1 MLIISGICPNNV
13 SNYIIICPNNVNDW
27 LYFRVDSCF
36 TTGSEARRGKIS
48 LIWIL
53 IISAIFFIL
62 GAFNSKLL
70 NPLNK
75 IWYKFGIILG
85 KIISPFIMGFIF
97 YFIITPTGILMKVM
111 KKDLLNLKFDK
122 KEKSYWIKKST
133 IKSKMKNQF

>member
-1 MLIISGICPNNV
+1 MHAGKLPSNRNFGFVFSIFFLLIYFYIYINSEISLIWMLIISV
-13 SNYIIICPNNVNDW
+13 
-27 LYFRVDSCF
+27 
-36 TTGSEARRGKIS
+36 
-48 LIWIL
+48 
-53 IISAIFFIL
+53 IFFIL

>member
-1 MLIISGICPNNV
+1 MHVGKLPSNRNFGFVFSIFFLLIYF
-13 SNYIIICPNNVNDW
+13 YIYLN
-27 LYFRVDSCF
+27 
-36 TTGSEARRGKIS
+36 SEIS

-62 GAFNSKLL
+62 GAFNSNLL

-97 YFIITPTGILMKVM
+97 YFIITPTGIIMKVM
-111 KKDLLNLKFDK
+111 NKDLLNLKFDK

-133 IKSKMKNQF
+133 IKSKMRNQF

>member
-1 MLIISGICPNNV
+1 MLAGKLPSNRNFGFVFSIFFLLIYFYIYLNSEISLIWMLIISV
-13 SNYIIICPNNVNDW
+13 
-27 LYFRVDSCF
+27 
-36 TTGSEARRGKIS
+36 
-48 LIWIL
+48 
-53 IISAIFFIL
+53 IFFIL

-85 KIISPFIMGFIF
+85 KIVSPFVMGIIF
-97 YFIITPTGILMKVM
+97 YFVITPTGILMKVM

>member
-1 MLIISGICPNNV
+1 MHAGKLPSNRNFGFVFSIFFLLIYF
-13 SNYIIICPNNVNDW
+13 YIYIN
-27 LYFRVDSCF
+27 
-36 TTGSEARRGKIS
+36 SEIS

-97 YFIITPTGILMKVM
+97 YFIVTPTGIIMKVM
-111 KKDLLNLKFDK
+111 KKDLLNLKFDEK
-122 KEKSYWIKKST
+122 KKSYWIKKST
-133 IKSKMKNQF
+133 LKSKMKNQF

>member
-1 MLIISGICPNNV
+1 MHEGKLPSNRNFGFVFSIFFLLIYF
-13 SNYIIICPNNVNDW
+13 YIYIN
-27 LYFRVDSCF
+27 
-36 TTGSEARRGKIS
+36 SEIS
-48 LIWIL
+48 LTWIL